1 MPRIERQR
9 GPIKASEEDKKEFSA
24 LFDEESDSDDDTR

>member
-9 GPIKASEEDKKEFSA
+9 GPIKASEEDKMEFGA
-24 LFDEESDSDDDTR
+24 LFDESDSDDDTR